1 MLHSSQT
8 LLLLLAKT
16 TMRITAWGV
25 CSKRG
30 MRSRLLS
37 AFLAAVLCRGLQYD
51 GYGVLAMT
59 LRPRSQTQT
68 TSLCR
73 PSSTPG
79 SSVRAYG
86 MFRHY
91 GPARR
96 RRLGTVARFSFFKD
110 LLDRAFE
117 NDPSISQTDKR
128 KGQLEAPGEA
138 GDDDETASRARQLTE
153 TQQKWRQLVN
163 QQSPSSV
170 GPLSIAGTVVTMDLY
185 LTGVPNKD
193 PSNDLYGSRVNIS
206 SRDRRV
212 NQALPA
218 EPTVPSLQI
227 AFRSDLTCQCLLET
241 PFTSAGANS
250 VGEWKLSV
258 RAAVGN
264 GGGRDVRFR
273 IPVLGYTRT
282 VETKGTIQKVY
293 WSDGNDAVR
302 ATSTTYTI
310 EPGWLY
316 GEATVSSDRRGQ
328 LQWDSGVLKVEKTG
342 GLLGAAT
349 TLVPCG
355 AFAVTGVVSDEE
367 ESTGKQ

>member
-8 LLLLLAKT
+8 LLLLLATT
-16 TMRITAWGV
+16 TMRIAAWGA

-30 MRSRLLS
+30 MRSRLLP
-37 AFLAAVLCRGLQYD
+37 AFLAAVLCRDLQYG

-59 LRPRSQTQT
+59 LRPRSQSQT
-68 TSLCR
+68 TTLFR
-73 PSSTPG
+73 PAATFSA
-79 SSVRAYG
+79 RANDLY
-86 MFRHY
+86 RH

-96 RRLGTVARFSFFKD
+96 RRVGTVARFSFFKD
-110 LLDRAFE
+110 LMDRAFE

-138 GDDDETASRARQLTE
+138 RDDDTASRARGLTE

-163 QQSPSSV
+163 QQPPSSL
-170 GPLSIAGTVVTMDLY
+170 GSSSIAGTVVTMDFY

-212 NQALPA
+212 NQALPS
-218 EPTVPSLQI
+218 EPTVPSVQI
-227 AFRSDLTCQCLLET
+227 AFRNDQTCQCLSET
-241 PFTSAGANS
+241 PFTSAVNS
-250 VGEWKLSV
+250 VGEWKLSE
-258 RAAVGN
+258 RAAVGRI
-264 GGGRDVRFR
+264 GRDVRFR

-282 VETKGTIQKVY
+282 VETRGTIQKVY
-293 WSDGNDAVR
+293 WSDSDDAVR
-302 ATSTTYTI
+302 ETSTTYTI

-316 GEATVSSDRRGQ
+316 GEATVSSDRRRGQ

-367 ESTGKQ
+367 GSTGNQ